1 MAHDLL
7 SRYIW
12 LIDTIR
18 SYKRI
23 TRDELNS
30 RWRRSR
36 FSAGDDL
43 PRRTFYNY
51 RQAIEDLF
59 QINIGYD
66 PRTFE
71 YFIEADDI
79 HNESMTN
86 WLLNSAA
93 MNNVLSDS
101 RRVADRIFLENIPS
115 ARAHLPL
122 IIEAI
127 KDPRVIR
134 FTYQPFSRV
143 NPSPGIMLEPYLL
156 KIFRQRWYVAGRN
169 VKENVVKTYALERMS
184 DVNLLSDR
192 FSFPED
198 FDPES
203 YFNDSFG
210 IMVDR
215 SEVRDVAIRTDKR
228 QAKYFRALPLHHSQ
242 REMVHDDFSI
252 FRYRIRLTQD
262 FVQELLSYGPR
273 VTVLEPPELR
283 AMITTSLRET
293 LAAYGE

>member
-1 MAHDLL
+1 MANNLL

-18 SYKRI
+18 SYRRI

-30 RWRRSR
+30 LWRRSR
-36 FSAGDDL
+36 FSTGEDL

-51 RQAIEDLF
+51 RQAIEELF

-71 YFIEADDI
+71 YFIEADDV

-93 MNNVLSDS
+93 MNNVLSES
-101 RRVADRIFLENIPS
+101 RHVADRIFLENVPS
-115 ARAHLPL
+115 ARDYLSL

-127 KDPRVIR
+127 KDPRIIR
-134 FTYQPFSRV
+134 FTYQTFSRV
-143 NPSPGIMLEPYLL
+143 NPSSGILLEPYLL

-169 VKENVVKTYALERMS
+169 VKENTVKTYALERMS

-192 FSFPED
+192 FTFPED

-215 SEVRDVAIRTDKR
+215 SEVRDVALRADKR

-242 REMVHDDFSI
+242 QEMVHDDFSI

-273 VTVLEPPELR
+273 VTVVEPPELR

-293 LAAYGE
+293 LACYGD

>member
-1 MAHDLL
+1 MANDLL

-18 SYKRI
+18 SYRRI

-36 FSAGDDL
+36 FSTGENL

-71 YFIEADDI
+71 YFIEADDT

-93 MNNVLSDS
+93 MNNVLSES
-101 RRVADRIFLENIPS
+101 RHVSDRIFLENVPS
-115 ARAHLPL
+115 AREHLSL

-127 KDPRVIR
+127 KDPRAIR
-134 FTYQPFSRV
+134 FTYQTFSRV
-143 NPSPGIMLEPYLL
+143 NPTPGIMLEPYLL

-169 VKENVVKTYALERMS
+169 VKEDTVKTYALERMT
-184 DVNLLSDR
+184 DVNLLPDR
-192 FSFPED
+192 FTFPED

-215 SEVRDVAIRTDKR
+215 SEVRDVALRTDKR

-242 REMVHDDFSI
+242 QEMVHDDFSI
-252 FRYRIRLTQD
+252 FRYHIRLTQD

-273 VTVLEPPELR
+273 ITVLEPPELR
-283 AMITTSLRET
+283 AMITTSLRES
-293 LAAYGE
+293 LAAYGD